1 MSTATVKK
9 TPAKGKA
16 KTAFSAPIAEV
27 HLVPLDL
34 IDVKTQIRTEFD
46 SESIQELAADI
57 AARGLMQPILLNPVG
72 DRFVVIAGE
81 RRLRAIKLNGQS
93 AIPALLTK
101 ASSEEALLMQLAEN
115 IQREELSLTEECQ
128 AVCSLHALL
137 GNLQAVSEKVKKSIP
152 WCSKRYAMKQEGLH
166 WKARRLL
173 EDGVT
178 EDIELLKSYGTLCDL
193 THYGESEEWYSK
205 IVHKEV
211 GRNEIRAEV
220 KRLKDEVKNK
230 KETEKAEQVS
240 HAKPKSPPPPPEW
253 SFDDAMDEISEAL
266 SDVEGEQTAAELI
279 NTWTPEQQE
288 MIRSRLNESYGIGQS
303 DLGYHQ
309 IKVLVMEG
317 IWNTDYWDI
326 DLIAMISG
334 YAGKPFSLDALQ
346 VKIAK
351 DNEIN

>member
-1 MSTATVKK
+1 MNTATVKK

-34 IDVKTQIRTEFD
+34 IDVETQIRTEFNG
-46 SESIQELAADI
+46 ESIQELAADI
-57 AARGLMQPILLNPVG
+57 ATRGLMQPILLNPKG
-72 DRFVVIAGE
+72 ARFVVIAGE

-137 GNLQAVSEKVKKSIP
+137 GNLQAVSEKVKKSVP

-166 WKARRLL
+166 WKARELL
-173 EDGVT
+173 ENGVT
-178 EDIELLKSYGTLCDL
+178 EDIELLKSYSTLCEL
-193 THYGESEEWYSK
+193 THNGDMYEWYSK
-205 IVHKEV
+205 IASKEV
-211 GRNEIRAEV
+211 GRNEVRAEV
-220 KRLKDEVKNK
+220 KRLKEEAK
-230 KETEKAEQVS
+230 KAEKEEKAEQVS
-240 HAKPKSPPPPPEW
+240 HAKPKAPPLPPVW
-253 SFDDAMDEISEAL
+253 SFENAMDSISDAL
-266 SDVEGEQTAAELI
+266 SDENGKQTAAELM
-279 NTWTPEQQE
+279 NTWTQEQQE
-288 MIRSRLNESYGIGQS
+288 MVQSRLRMSYEIGQS
-303 DLGYHQ
+303 DHGYHS
-309 IKVLVMEG
+309 IKVLVFEG
-317 IWNTDYWDI
+317 LWHTEFRDI
-326 DLIAMISG
+326 DVMAMISG

-351 DNEIN
+351 AEEIN